1 MAAWPLFH
9 IHVIAA
15 FALPCTADAVV
26 EPSGTSLRRVTG
38 VTVLNFW
45 IPRLSDCST
54 TSYIYHLSQ
63 LFLRRLSYIP
73 MHSANNLTKKSLP
86 LRSQKA
92 MLRSGMVS
100 GSV

>member
-1 MAAWPLFH
+1 MK
-9 IHVIAA
+9 V
-15 FALPCTADAVV
+15 TVGGMDAVV

-45 IPRLSDCST
+45 IPRLSDYST

-63 LFLRRLSYIP
+63 LFLRRLSYFP